1 MNFYERALELR
12 EETITHRRWLHSN
25 AEVGLY
31 MPKGQTYVMDQ
42 LRGYGF
48 CTERIWMRCPC
59 LKKAAKAF
67 PVQPARRLIPAVTI
81 SMQLCY

>member
-42 LRGYGF
+42 LRGRDAFAPSGYG
-48 CTERIWMRCPC
+48 C
-59 LKKAAKAF
+59 AAHA
-67 PVQPARRLIPAVTI
+67 
-81 SMQLCY
+81 